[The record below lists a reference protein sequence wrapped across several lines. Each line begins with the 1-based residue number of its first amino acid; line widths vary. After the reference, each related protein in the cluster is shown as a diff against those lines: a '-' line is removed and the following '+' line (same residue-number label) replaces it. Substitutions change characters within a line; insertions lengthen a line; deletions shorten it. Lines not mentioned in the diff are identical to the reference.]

1 MNRIDVQKDRQT
13 HPLTHPQSHLQTHA
27 VCMHR
32 FGGPEVLSLDAVP
45 LATPQAGEAIIRIE
59 AASVNPV
66 DLKIRRGEISA
77 IDNDQLPYV
86 MGRDFAGVIE
96 SLNGE
101 GLAFEPGDRVYGM
114 LNFERGTYA
123 ERALVKVGEMAHRP
137 HRLSAVEAAAVP
149 LAALTAWQGLFDQG
163 RLCEGQTVLIHGAAG
178 GVGHLA
184 VQFAKAH
191 GATVI
196 ATASGEGIALAHH
209 LGADVVIDYRTQ
221 AFEKIAKNVDL
232 VLDLIGGET
241 QRRSWDVI
249 RDGGALI
256 STIEEPKEEEAH
268 ARNIRAGLFWAH
280 TSVAHLD
287 AVRHLIDA
295 GKVRLV
301 VQQVFDMAH
310 AVDAHRLIEAGH
322 VHGKLVIQMPRDAT
336 FH

>member
-1 MNRIDVQKDRQT
+1 MN
-13 HPLTHPQSHLQTHA
+13 QTHA
-27 VCMHR
+27 VRMHR

-45 LATPQAGEAIIRIE
+45 LAPPQAGEAIIRIE

-66 DLKIRRGEISA
+66 DFKIRRGEISA
-77 IDNDQLPYV
+77 VHNDQLPYV

-96 SLNGE
+96 SLNGD
-101 GLAFEPGDRVYGM
+101 GIGFEPGDKVYGM

-137 HRLSAVEAAAVP
+137 HRLSAIEAAAVP

-163 RLCEGQTVLIHGAAG
+163 RLCAGQTVLIHAAAG

-196 ATASGEGIALAHH
+196 ATASGSGLDLLRN
-209 LGADVVIDYRTQ
+209 LGADVVIDHEKQ
-221 AFEKIAKNVDL
+221 SFEHIAKNVDL
-232 VLDLIGGET
+232 VLDLMGGET

-268 ARNIRAGLFWAH
+268 ARNIRAALYWAH
-280 TSVAHLD
+280 TSVVQLD
-287 AVRHLIDA
+287 AVRHLIDQ
-295 GKVRLV
+295 GKVRLI
-301 VQQVFDMAH
+301 VQQVFDLAQ
-310 AVDAHRLIEAGH
+310 AVEAHRLIEAGH
-322 VHGKLVIQMPRDAT
+322 VHGKIVLQMPRAAKWDET

>member
-1 MNRIDVQKDRQT
+1 MNRKDV
-13 HPLTHPQSHLQTHA
+13 QTHA

-32 FGGPEVLSLDAVP
+32 FGGPEVLSLDAVS
-45 LATPQAGEAIIRIE
+45 LATPQAGEAIVRIE

-66 DLKIRRGEISA
+66 DFKIRRGEISA

-86 MGRDFAGVIE
+86 MGRDFAGIIE

-101 GLAFEPGDRVYGM
+101 GLGFEPGDKVYGM

-137 HRLSAVEAAAVP
+137 SRLSAVEAAAAP

-163 RLCEGQTVLIHGAAG
+163 RLCAGQTVLIHAAAG

-196 ATASGEGIALAHH
+196 ATASGEGVDLVRS
-209 LGADVVIDYRTQ
+209 LGADVVIDYRKQ
-221 AFEKIAKNVDL
+221 SFEDIATNVDL

-256 STIEEPKEEEAH
+256 STIEEPKEEEAL

-280 TSVAHLD
+280 TSVVHLD
-287 AVRHLIDA
+287 AVRHLFDR
-295 GKVRLV
+295 GKVRII
-301 VQQVFDMAH
+301 VQQVFDLAH

-322 VHGKLVIQMPRDAT
+322 VHGKLVIKMPRDAT

>member
-1 MNRIDVQKDRQT
+1 MN
-13 HPLTHPQSHLQTHA
+13 QTHA
-27 VCMHR
+27 VRMHR

-45 LATPQAGEAIIRIE
+45 LAPPQAGEAIIRIE

-66 DLKIRRGEISA
+66 DFKIRRGEISA
-77 IDNDQLPYV
+77 VHNDQLPYV

-96 SLNGE
+96 SLNGD
-101 GLAFEPGDRVYGM
+101 GIGFEPGDKVYGM

-137 HRLSAVEAAAVP
+137 HRLSAIEAAAVP

-163 RLCEGQTVLIHGAAG
+163 RLCAGQTVLIHAAAG

-196 ATASGEGIALAHH
+196 ATASGSGLDLLRN
-209 LGADVVIDYRTQ
+209 LGADVVIDHEKQ
-221 AFEKIAKNVDL
+221 SFEHIAKNVDL
-232 VLDLIGGET
+232 VLDLMGGET

-249 RDGGALI
+249 REGGALI

-268 ARNIRAGLFWAH
+268 ARNIRAALYWAH
-280 TSVAHLD
+280 TSVVQLD
-287 AVRHLIDA
+287 AVRHLIDQ
-295 GKVRLV
+295 GKVRLI
-301 VQQVFDMAH
+301 VQQVFDLAQ
-310 AVDAHRLIEAGH
+310 AVEAHRLIEAGH
-322 VHGKLVIQMPRDAT
+322 VHGKIVLQMPRAAKWDET